1 MRCICCNNPM
11 PYKSKMRPVTTYS
24 GEMKDKFKDH
34 MEDFPWQS
42 EESLCR
48 DCLEP
53 IKSINSDTNESCV
66 TYGISFYQDDVTED
80 LAYDLSGNSQLVDKD
95 YQGWGEKLKLYDK

>member
-24 GEMKDKFKDH
+24 GEIKDKYKDH
-34 MEDFPWQS
+34 IDNFPWY
-42 EESLCR
+42 EEEMLCR

-53 IKSINSDTNESCV
+53 IKSINSDTNDNCV
-66 TYGISFYQDDVTED
+66 TYGLTSPKESILED
-80 LAYDLSGNSQLVDKD
+80 LDYDLSGNSELVDRD
-95 YQGWGEKLKLYDK
+95 YQGWGENLKLYDD